1 MNVANTSVPV
11 PQSIEDVE
19 QLVKRLY
26 QPGSPRVITQ
36 INERLQQLQ
45 LSAEGWQV
53 ADALLG
59 SSDRNVRF
67 FAALTFTVKLNND
80 GATLDAETAQSV
92 QTRLI
97 SWLVRL
103 VRDGEGALVTR
114 KLCLT
119 LTTYYLRTPTL
130 WQRPLLHVASSMQN
144 GDALPES
151 SVDTARGMDVAIQ
164 NLDVNQIVALLWLSS
179 TVAVE
184 IGRMENNTPG
194 HAQLHNQMEVIVQD
208 ASSLM
213 GRAFSQSTNDANA
226 KVKGEA
232 LKSFQ
237 TWVDYAQPMWPRK
250 PEALQFLRQLVPA
263 AAQCLLDPTLQRDA
277 LDSFRDILESYT
289 SFFQPQDMQLLAHLI
304 SEHLQPVLLQALQDK
319 DPEGLP
325 YGQMVIAYGAANIQQ
340 VVEQPDNAEGSG
352 TIIKLHFDMLKAPGY
367 PGDEDEL
374 SIQSIEFWNT
384 YIEYVNDLTFSKDS
398 DDPNPSWFGY
408 ARSVLN
414 QTVELLWAKMRTPT
428 NVIGKE
434 WTDAESEAFREFR
447 LDATDLMLSIYV
459 FLGKDMLRQL
469 VELALHSL
477 EAKQWRAVEAALFCL
492 NALADNVLEDEPS
505 EPILATLFGSSLFR
519 DVANFSLNIPSQ
531 ARRTAIDILGSYGQ
545 YIERHAEYLP
555 DTVRFLFASLETG
568 QLANTAAKSIVAL
581 CSTCRVSLTSELDGF
596 LQQYQRF
603 LGGPTS
609 DPYTK
614 EKVLGAIAA
623 IVQALRP
630 ESAKIRPLLALLEN
644 VEKDVQM
651 AKDSAAGGDA
661 EMAELMGVTALTC
674 LASIGKGMQVPED
687 IPIDIYDE
695 DEQQPGKPNFWDGQ
709 EGQAVQQRIM
719 GCFSVLQVLGNNG
732 DAIEAACMVLK
743 SGFAE
748 VEPGPFVL
756 PPSITVSFL
765 QQCSIGT
772 PQLESVLSAACTLIT
787 QHSRSDSKRIDA
799 EVDAICQQV
808 ASFVHQLRGPS
819 ADPGVAQGCTDVLC
833 RLMPHY
839 AHILFGD
846 AAALSSQLQPLL
858 DFTLQ
863 AIDGQDPFPKRS
875 AQDLWTK
882 LIKPPVAAMPDD
894 VVTRVN
900 RVVTAYGPQ
909 IAQTLIR
916 QIGGL
921 GQRSELDGLCEPL
934 KALITNQPAAK
945 GWLEAALFSEA
956 FPHTSAEVGDAEK
969 RRFLQ
974 QLIGLRG
981 DGRKTKDVVRAFYA
995 ACRGTVVSYGP

>member
-1 MNVANTSVPV
+1 MNGTGTSVAA
-11 PQSIEDVE
+11 PQSIEEVE

-26 QPGSPRVITQ
+26 LPGSPRVIIQ
-36 INERLQQLQ
+36 INDQLQQLQ
-45 LSAEGWQV
+45 LSAQGWQI
-53 ADALLG
+53 ADALLA

-92 QTRLI
+92 QIRLI

-103 VRDGEGALVTR
+103 VRDGESALVTK
-114 KLCLT
+114 KLCST
-119 LTTYYLRTPTL
+119 LTTYYLRSPVL
-130 WQRPLLHVASSMQN
+130 WKRPLLHIASSMQS
-144 GDALPES
+144 GDTLPEASFEMGRAMVDALHGLS
-151 SVDTARGMDVAIQ
+151 ND
-164 NLDVNQIVALLWLSS
+164 QIVVLLWFSGTLADE
-179 TVAVE
+179 V
-184 IGRMENNTPG
+184 GRMENNTPG
-194 HAQLHNQMEVIVQD
+194 HAQLHTQMEVIVQD
-208 ASSLM
+208 ASTLIAT
-213 GRAFSQSTNDANA
+213 AFSRSADDANA
-226 KVKGEA
+226 GVKAEA
-232 LKSFQ
+232 LKSFL
-237 TWVDYAQPMWPRK
+237 TWVNYAQPVWPRK
-250 PEALQFLRQLVPA
+250 PESLEYLRQLVPA
-263 AAQCLLDPTLQRDA
+263 ASQCLLDRTLQRDA
-277 LDSFRDILESYT
+277 LDVFRDILESYT
-289 SFFQPQDMQLLAHLI
+289 SFFQPQHMQLLAHI
-304 SEHLQPVLLQALQDK
+304 VTEHIQPVLLQALQDK

-325 YGQMVIAYGAANIQQ
+325 YGQMVIAFGDANIQQ
-340 VVEQPDNAEGSG
+340 VVEQPDNAERCG
-352 TIIKLHFDMLKAPGY
+352 TIIKLHFDILKAPGY

-374 SIQSIEFWNT
+374 SVQSIEFWNT
-384 YIEYVNDLTFSKDS
+384 YVEYVNDITFSKDS
-398 DDPNPSWFGY
+398 DDPDPPWFEY
-408 ARSVLN
+408 ARSVLM
-414 QTVELLWAKMRTPT
+414 QLVELLWAKMWTPP
-428 NVIGKE
+428 NEVAKE

-459 FLGKDMLRQL
+459 FRGKDMLRQL
-469 VELALHSL
+469 VELTLHSL

-519 DVANFSLNIPSQ
+519 DVADFSLNIPSQ

-555 DTVRFLFASLETG
+555 DTVRFLFASLETV
-568 QLANTAAKSIVAL
+568 QLANTAAKSIASL

-630 ESAKIRPLLALLEN
+630 ESAKVQPLLALLQN
-644 VEKDVQM
+644 VEKDVQI
-651 AKDSAAGGDA
+651 AKQCAADGEA
-661 EMAELMGVTALTC
+661 EMAETMGVTALTC
-674 LASIGKGMQVPED
+674 LASIGKGLQVPED

-695 DEQQPGKPNFWDGQ
+695 DEPQPGQPSFWDSQ

-732 DAIEAACMVLK
+732 DAIEAACLVLK

-756 PPSITVSFL
+756 PPSVTVSFL
-765 QQCSIGT
+765 QQCSINT
-772 PQLESVLSAACTLIT
+772 PQLESVLATTCILIT
-787 QHSRSDSKRIDA
+787 QHSKSNSKRIDH

-808 ASFVHQLRGPS
+808 ANFIQQLGRPS
-819 ADPGVAQGCTDVLC
+819 TDPGVAQSCIDVLC

-839 AHILFGD
+839 AHILFGE
-846 AAALSSQLQPLL
+846 ASALSSRLQPLL
-858 DFTLQ
+858 DFTMQ

-882 LIKPPVAAMPDD
+882 LIKPPSTTLPDD
-894 VVTRVN
+894 VRARVN
-900 RVVTAYGPQ
+900 QIVTVYGPQ
-909 IAQTLIR
+909 LAQTLIR

-921 GQRSELDGLCEPL
+921 GQRSELDYLCEPL
-934 KALITNQPAAK
+934 KALVTNQPAAK
-945 GWLEAALFSEA
+945 QWLEAALFSEA
-956 FPHTSAEVGDAEK
+956 FPRVSAEVGDAQK

-974 QLIGLRG
+974 QIVGLRG
-981 DGRKTKDVVRAFYA
+981 DRKTKDVVKEFYA
-995 ACRGTVVSYGP
+995 ACRGTVVSYGS